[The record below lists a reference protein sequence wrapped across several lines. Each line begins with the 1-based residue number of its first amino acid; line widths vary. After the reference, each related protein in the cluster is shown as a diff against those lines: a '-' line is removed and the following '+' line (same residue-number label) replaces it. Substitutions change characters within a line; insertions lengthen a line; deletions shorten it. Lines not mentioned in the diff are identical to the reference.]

1 MNEPIMSPTTSTS
14 TTMPQQRS
22 SPIMS
27 QPMKLSSCP
36 PKPLLLP
43 RRVSCTEIEQGGVVS
58 ASSSSSTSIP
68 VELESYDVVCDAGSN
83 YSDHVGNRRLAIT
96 LSINCKKYMA
106 AKTLSERKAISAS
119 VVETVSTSYRP
130 GGRFRKCDKNNHWVD
145 VDRKQAVQWIYKSFQ
160 RIIATPKIPSP
171 DQQQSQQ
178 DVSSTNNESDAVVS
192 SSTSLNN
199 EATIA
204 PRQSLL
210 LVLNPEDDTIDGQLA
225 KLLLKQH
232 HIFTALSEKAEG
244 DQAKRKS
251 SPSSNSST
259 SRKRQRQR
267 PSIKVSSSNNISNE
281 IALPRRISL

>member
-1 MNEPIMSPTTSTS
+1 MNTPILSPTTSTS
-14 TTMPQQRS
+14 TIQPRS

-27 QPMKLSSCP
+27 QPNTKLSSPCP
-36 PKPLLLP
+36 PKPVLLP
-43 RRVSCTEIEQGGVVS
+43 RRISCTEVEQG
-58 ASSSSSTSIP
+58 ASSTSSIP
-68 VELESYDVVCDAGSN
+68 VDLESYDVVCDAGSN

-96 LSINCKKYMA
+96 LSINCQKYMA

-119 VVETVSTSYRP
+119 VVDTVSTS

-160 RIIATPKIPSP
+160 RIISTPKIPN
-171 DQQQSQQ
+171 QQQSQQ
-178 DVSSTNNESDAVVS
+178 DFSSNDSDDAAVS

-199 EATIA
+199 EEATTIA
-204 PRQSLL
+204 SRQSLL

-244 DQAKRKS
+244 DQQKRKS
-251 SPSSNSST
+251 SSSST
-259 SRKRQRQR
+259 SRKRQCQR
-267 PSIKVSSSNNISNE
+267 PSNKDNISNE